1 MKMSLSKSEKSVFQ
15 FSKIT
20 TDNAKRSNEKV
31 LNSAKSDEEEPEPGQ
46 DSGQPA
52 EGEAGGESGGV
63 LSSEGIIAIIL
74 LSSAALAFLL
84 LYLAI
89 SRHLPLHLTNCSYF
103 PQDLTDKTEEFDDQ
117 NNCEDEFVYISP
129 LTSV

>member
-1 MKMSLSKSEKSVFQ
+1 MSLSKSDVNGVFQ
-15 FSKIT
+15 FSKIS

-31 LNSAKSDEEEPEPGQ
+31 RDSAKSDEVEPGPG
-46 DSGQPA
+46 SGQEEEEE
-52 EGEAGGESGGV
+52 EGGQPVSV
-63 LSSEGIIAIIL
+63 LSSEGMVTIVLI
-74 LSSAALAFLL
+74 STGALVFL

-89 SRHLPLHLTNCSYF
+89 TRHLPLHLTDCSYF
-103 PQDLTDKTEEFDDQ
+103 PQDLTDKTEEFEDE